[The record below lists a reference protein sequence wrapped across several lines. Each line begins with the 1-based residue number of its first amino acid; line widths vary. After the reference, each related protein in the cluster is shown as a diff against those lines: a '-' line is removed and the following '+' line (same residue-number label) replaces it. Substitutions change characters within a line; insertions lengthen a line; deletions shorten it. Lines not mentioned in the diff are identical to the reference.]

1 MALLW
6 KLLPSCGNRKTVHYY
21 TDSNISSLIACRLC
35 SCFDGLE
42 SLFPA
47 K

>member
-6 KLLPSCGNRKTVHYY
+6 KLQSSCGNRKTVHYY
-21 TDSNISSLIACRLC
+21 TDSNISSLIACDPCRC
-35 SCFDGLE
+35 IDGLE
-42 SLFPA
+42 SLFLA